1 MFTNQ
6 QNMYAMGRKK
16 YEESLLAARRE
27 ELVKNYKLGSKW
39 DLMMMMMERT
49 GLVESLQALD
59 RV

>member
-39 DLMMMMMERT
+39 DLMMMMMEWRREDE
-49 GLVESLQALD
+49 G
-59 RV
+59 